1 MASNAKGLVVGGTMI
16 PHVSPAFT
24 LRSVIF
30 LVFGMSPPPL
40 IFYDMVAIF
49 CLIRLSQEKAL
60 KVVYSLIS
68 LHGAILL

>member
-30 LVFGMSPPPL
+30 LVFGMSPP
-40 IFYDMVAIF
+40 
-49 CLIRLSQEKAL
+49 
-60 KVVYSLIS
+60 
-68 LHGAILL
+68 H

>member
-16 PHVSPAFT
+16 PRFSCIYSPVGYF
-24 LRSVIF
+24 SCFWYV
-30 LVFGMSPPPL
+30 PPPL

-49 CLIRLSQEKAL
+49 CLIRLSREKAL

>member
-1 MASNAKGLVVGGTMI
+1 MASNAEGLVVGGTMI

-30 LVFGMSPPPL
+30 LVSGMSPPL

-49 CLIRLSQEKAL
+49 CLIRLSREKGL
-60 KVVYSLIS
+60 KMVYS
-68 LHGAILL
+68 